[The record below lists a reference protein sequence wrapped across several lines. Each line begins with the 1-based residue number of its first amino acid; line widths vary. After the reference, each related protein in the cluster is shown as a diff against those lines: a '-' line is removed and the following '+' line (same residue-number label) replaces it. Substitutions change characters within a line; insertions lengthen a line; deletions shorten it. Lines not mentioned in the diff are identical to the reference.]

1 MKTTRRLSVMTALAM
16 MCAAAPGPLT
26 AAGPDATPA
35 TEAANAAIYDIL
47 DFNNRQDFEDATR
60 GFIGALDPA
69 VVTDDEGRV
78 VWDLEAYDFL
88 QGEAPASANPSLWRQ
103 AQLNTLHGL
112 YKITEGVYHL
122 RGFDL
127 SNMVVIEGET
137 GWIVVD
143 PLITKEAAQA
153 AMGLLNKELGPR
165 PVSAVIYTHSHADHF
180 GGVLGVVDPAQVRSG
195 AVEIIA
201 TPDFTKHAVS
211 ENVMA
216 GNAMT
221 RRNTYHMGT
230 MLPRGPQAQIG
241 VGLGKGASNGVASI
255 IPPTRTIG
263 GSGHHGGHHGAHH
276 GAQLGHAETVT
287 IDGIVFEFVMVSGAE
302 APEELMF
309 YLPQKRA
316 LCVAEIA
323 NKTLHNVY
331 SLRGVRM
338 RDALSW
344 SKGINQIMQLY
355 GDKSDVAFG
364 THFWPVWGQDNIN
377 DFLVTQRDTYRYIH
391 DETLRLAN
399 HGYGPRDIAN
409 MIELPEPLAKTFS
422 SRGYYGS
429 LKHNAEAVYNF
440 YFGWFDGNP
449 ATLDRHPP
457 AASGARYVTA
467 MGGAEAVISVAQ
479 EAYDS
484 GDYRWGAE
492 LLNHLVLSEPTNMPA
507 RMLQADMLSQ
517 LGYQAES
524 GSWRNFYLS
533 AAQELRGG
541 ITPIYSAKAD
551 PNAARNLTMDLVFD
565 LLGVRLNPEKAKG
578 VHLAFNFDF
587 PDTGET
593 YLLELKNSVLN
604 HTPGARSEEANLSM
618 VMDRT
623 TWDKLMLEEASFA
636 RLALTGE
643 IKVEGN
649 PLAFRRLMKMM
660 DDFDVWFPLGSPRNG

>member
-1 MKTTRRLSVMTALAM
+1 MMKTRTSPALAGLALL
-16 MCAAAPGPLT
+16 CATISGPL
-26 AAGPDATPA
+26 AAGPAATPA
-35 TEAANAAIYDIL
+35 TEAANAALYDIL
-47 DFNNRQDFEDATR
+47 DFSNRQDFEDATR

-69 VVTDDEGRV
+69 VIKDEDGNIA
-78 VWDLEAYDFL
+78 WDLEAYAFL
-88 QGEAPASANPSLWRQ
+88 KEDAPASANPSLWRQ
-103 AQLNTLHGL
+103 AQLNALHGL
-112 YKITEGVYHL
+112 YEITDGVYHL
-122 RGFDL
+122 RGYDL

-143 PLITKEAAQA
+143 PLITKEVARA
-153 AMGLLNKELGPR
+153 AMGLLNDQLGER

-180 GGVLGVVDPAQVRSG
+180 GGVLGVVDQAQVESG
-195 AVEIIA
+195 AVEIIS
-201 TPDFTKHAVS
+201 TENFTRHAVS

-221 RRNTYHMGT
+221 RRSTYHMGT
-230 MLPRGPQAQIG
+230 VLPRGPEAQIG
-241 VGLGKGASNGVASI
+241 VGLGKAASNGIVSI

-263 GSGHHGGHHGAHH
+263 GSDHHDHHGGSHGTVKPEP
-276 GAQLGHAETVT
+276 ETVV
-287 IDGIVFEFVMVSGAE
+287 IDGVTFEFVMVSGAE

-309 YLPQKRA
+309 YLPEKRA
-316 LCVAEIA
+316 LCVAEMA

-355 GDKSDVAFG
+355 ADKSDVAFG
-364 THFWPVWGQDNIN
+364 THFWPVWGQDNIEEY
-377 DFLVTQRDTYRYIH
+377 LVTQRDTYRFIH

-467 MGGAEAVISVAQ
+467 MGGAEAVISVPQ

-492 LLNHLVLSEPTNMPA
+492 LLNHLVLSDPTNMSA
-507 RMLQADMLSQ
+507 RALQADTLTQ

-524 GSWRNFYLS
+524 GSWRNFYLA
-533 AAQELRGG
+533 AAQELRDG
-541 ITPIYSAKAD
+541 IKPVYAAQAD
-551 PNAARNLTMDLVFD
+551 PNIARSLTMDLVFD
-565 LLGVRLNPEKAKG
+565 LMGVRLNPEKAKG
-578 VHLAFNFDF
+578 AHLAFNFEF

-604 HTPGARSEEANLSM
+604 HTPGARSEDANLSM

-623 TWDKLMLEEASFA
+623 TWNKLMLEEASFA

-643 IKVEGN
+643 IQVDGN
-649 PLAFRRLMKMM
+649 PLAFRKLMKMM
-660 DDFDVWFPLGSPRNG
+660 DEFDIWFPLGSPRNG